1 MKGTVA
7 MNTAAHDPV
16 AIAQAYIAV
25 WNETDPARRAALIEA
40 GWSADARYVDP
51 MAQAS
56 GHAQISALVG
66 AVHQRYPGFRFNLL
80 GKADAHGDHLRFS
93 WTLGPSS
100 AQDLIQGT
108 DFAQLDA
115 GKLRSVTGFLDK
127 VPVGA

>member
-1 MKGTVA
+1 
-7 MNTAAHDPV
+7 MNTATHDAT
-16 AIAQAYIAV
+16 AIARSYIAV
-25 WNETDPARRAALIEA
+25 WNETDAARRAALIEA

-56 GHAQISALVG
+56 GHDQISALVG
-66 AVHQRYPGFRFNLL
+66 AVHQRFPGFRFNLL

-93 WTLGPSS
+93 WTLGPSG
-100 AQDLIQGT
+100 AEDLIQGT
-108 DFAQLDA
+108 DFVQLDA